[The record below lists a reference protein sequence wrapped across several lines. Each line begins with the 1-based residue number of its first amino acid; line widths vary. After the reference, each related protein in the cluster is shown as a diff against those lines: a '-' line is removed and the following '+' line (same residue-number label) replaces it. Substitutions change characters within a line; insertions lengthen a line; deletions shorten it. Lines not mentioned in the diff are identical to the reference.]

1 MQHKIVY
8 NLRYF
13 HFAVK
18 KQQVNYKSIHDAVRN
33 GDVIQVEFMVKNGA
47 GINEVES
54 DTKFTPMHCACY
66 MGALEVHIYRF
77 NSF

>member
-1 MQHKIVY
+1 MIKV
-8 NLRYF
+8 R
-13 HFAVK
+13 

-33 GDVIQVEFMVKNGA
+33 GDVLQVEFMVKNGA

-66 MGALEVHIYRF
+66 MGALEVRSTVFEFWRCVNYLD
-77 NSF
+77 S